1 MQPWSYNNSRRLGF
15 ASAIHRIYTPHDST
29 DMDPCYD
36 QLIRAAKYRFIY
48 KYLGF
53 LRWAV
58 RLRDCHRRKTSS
70 QVRERVTTVPWL
82 HDNTWNFIVSKIK
95 RDCCGKYIYSWPQFS
110 FFGLLLKSC
119 IHLHYSEH
127 RRLEV
132 MYFVQTDRHTSS
144 RAQHARH
151 HRQSLVLFHVIL
163 SVYYQVLIL
172 LLSSDF
178 IRQLRHSYL
187 LWNITC
193 DDYN

>member
-29 DMDPCYD
+29 DMDPRYD

-58 RLRDCHRRKTSS
+58 RFRDCHRRKTSS

-95 RDCCGKYIYSWPQFS
+95 RDCCGKYIYSWPQFFLFL
-110 FFGLLLKSC
+110 FFVLAYFLNHVFIYITLSIAVLKSC
-119 IHLHYSEH
+119 TLY
-127 RRLEV
+127 R
-132 MYFVQTDRHTSS
+132 QTDRHTSS

-151 HRQSLVLFHVIL
+151 QRQSLVLFHVIL
-163 SVYYQVLIL
+163 SVYYKFLFHYFL
-172 LLSSDF
+172 
-178 IRQLRHSYL
+178 
-187 LWNITC
+187 
-193 DDYN
+193 

>member
-29 DMDPCYD
+29 DMDPRYD

-132 MYFVQTDRHTSS
+132 MYFVQTDGQTYQLPCTTCKASTSKS
-144 RAQHARH
+144 SALPCYPI
-151 HRQSLVLFHVIL
+151 S
-163 SVYYQVLIL
+163 
-172 LLSSDF
+172 LLSSSYF
-178 IRQLRHSYL
+178 ITFFRLYSTITSFIFIMKYHLRWL
-187 LWNITC
+187 
-193 DDYN
+193 